1 MYKTIQLFE
10 NKEKCVMLYVKLCQW
25 LSK

>member
-10 NKEKCVMLYVKLCQW
+10 NKEKMCHVIR
-25 LSK
+25 